1 MIQHICLINFKQPLD
16 AATQQKVIDTY
27 NKLPALIPGIAHF
40 ECGMDMQLL
49 EGNSHFGIVA
59 EFESKEA
66 FLNYSVHPA
75 QGEVIF
81 PVVGE
86 LMASYTTMQF
96 ERQPR

>member
-1 MIQHICLINFKQPLD
+1 MIQHLCLINFKHELD
-16 AATQQKVIDTY
+16 AATRQNVIDAY
-27 NKLPALIPGIAHF
+27 NKLPALIPGITRF

-59 EFESKEA
+59 EFENEEA
-66 FLNYSVHPA
+66 FQAYSVHPA

-86 LMASYTTMQF
+86 LMASYTTTQF
-96 ERQPR
+96 KL

>member
-1 MIQHICLINFKQPLD
+1 MIQHLCLINFKQALD
-16 AATQQKVIDTY
+16 IDTQQKVIDAY
-27 NKLPALIPGIAHF
+27 NKLPDLIPGIRHF
-40 ECGMDMQLL
+40 ECGTDLQLL

-59 EFESKEA
+59 EFESEEA
-66 FLNYSVHPA
+66 FKAYSVHPA

-96 ERQPR
+96 RR